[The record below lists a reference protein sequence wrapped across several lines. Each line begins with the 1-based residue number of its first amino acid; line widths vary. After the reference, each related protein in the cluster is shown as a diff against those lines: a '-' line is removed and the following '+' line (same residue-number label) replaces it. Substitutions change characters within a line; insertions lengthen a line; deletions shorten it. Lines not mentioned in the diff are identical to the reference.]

1 MQHMLP
7 VRPPVIVTKC
17 CKVVLGCDSCVN
29 DWFSGPDALT
39 KSCPSCRAE
48 RGYNET
54 MLLRGLDEFLTEIR
68 KVIQTDDEADEYELP
83 PINYD

>member
-1 MQHMLP
+1 M
-7 VRPPVIVTKC
+7 
-17 CKVVLGCDSCVN
+17 N